1 MPLSKIMP
9 KRNKVKM
16 VYKKSAVTRERICKA
31 AIALMK
37 EKGYQGASIRDIC
50 KKASV
55 SPGTFYSYFESK
67 LDILKE
73 IYRPGDE
80 FFRTSVVKELE
91 GKDFFQQLRVF
102 FSSYARLNVDT
113 GLDVMRVL
121 FNPENEWFT
130 QPSSMQGVLAGI
142 IRHGIDSSILSED
155 TDIGQMVDN
164 VFTVLRGV
172 CYAWCIYN
180 ASFDLEKR
188 MLEHLDYMLD
198 GMFKFKEKPNLQ

>member
-1 MPLSKIMP
+1 MPSSNMMP

-16 VYKKSAVTRERICKA
+16 IYKKSAMTRERIYKA

-50 KKASV
+50 KRASV

-80 FFRTSVVKELE
+80 FFRTAVIKELE
-91 GKDFFQQLRVF
+91 SKDFFQQLRIF
-102 FSSYARLNVDT
+102 FSAYARLNINT
-113 GLDVMRVL
+113 GIDVMRVL

-130 QPSSMQGVLAGI
+130 HPRSMQEVLAII
-142 IRHGIDSSILSED
+142 IRYGMECNILSEE
-155 TDIGQMVDN
+155 TNVRQMVDN
-164 VFTVLRGV
+164 IFTVLRGV
-172 CYAWCIYN
+172 CFAWCIYN
-180 ASFDLEKR
+180 ASFDLEER
-188 MLEHLDYMLD
+188 MLEHLDYMLK
-198 GMFKFKEKPNLQ
+198 GMFKFKEEPEY